1 MDREA
6 WGAAVHGVTES
17 DMTERLNSLALLD
30 MFWQFHMVLKQFVFQ
45 SSQDKKKRENLQDF
59 IFKIIKMTT
68 VTKTYPNR
76 KLILYPKHSEMKP
89 HRAPPLSSGND
100 HLGLPCGSD
109 VGQAP
114 ILTFARPSGRLC
126 EHFPD
131 TRPTSFCYHFP
142 EPSQHS

>member
-17 DMTERLNSLALLD
+17 DMTERMNWLALLD

-76 KLILYPKHSEMKP
+76 
-89 HRAPPLSSGND
+89 
-100 HLGLPCGSD
+100 
-109 VGQAP
+109 
-114 ILTFARPSGRLC
+114 
-126 EHFPD
+126 
-131 TRPTSFCYHFP
+131 
-142 EPSQHS
+142 